1 MSDSEETKNKPVLRE
16 ELAELERRI
25 YHIIDV
31 RANAHDV
38 TTQAHVQGLHARI
51 DDLKDSM
58 QKQFEGMQIQFEGV
72 QTQFEG
78 IQKQFEDIQKQFD
91 RSNSE
96 QANRFAWAC
105 ALATLVVTVVI
116 AVGGWIVITLN
127 NMPP

>member
-16 ELAELERRI
+16 ELAEFERRI
-25 YHIIDV
+25 YHIIDE
-31 RANAHDV
+31 RANAHEV
-38 TTQAHVQGLHARI
+38 TTRVHVNGLYARI

-58 QKQFEGMQIQFEGV
+58 QKQFEGV
-72 QTQFEG
+72 QT
-78 IQKQFEDIQKQFD
+78 QFEDIQKQFD